1 MSGFAYG
8 FNNCDFQVYITEDY
22 FKNRKKQLIFKN
34 NFKYIITKLPFHKK
48 ILLKI
53 YNRVLPRVSIF
64 FKKNKYRFDY
74 ILKNIIFSEFK
85 HLVEN
90 NSDVLI
96 SPNVLLKCYN
106 LKIPSI
112 LNMHDIQHVH
122 FPHYFSFEENQRRDM
137 QYFNSAHSTKHM
149 IASGNFIK
157 KDLIKCFPF
166 LKKKISVILEG
177 VDVKNFSKKIKNKKT
192 QSFFKTN
199 NLKKKSFLFLPA
211 QLWAHKNHITVLKG
225 MKILKEKYKN
235 NILLVMCGQKFSDSI
250 YLFNYIKKNNLDN
263 VIYFGVLNYNFVKWC
278 LQNSYATICPALYES
293 SSLVNLESISSK
305 TIVISSDIPTNI
317 EKKTFFKINTFKKKN
332 SSHFAKVVNNL
343 SLNKNLRSKQIKF
356 NNRAIQ
362 KFDWNLTS
370 KKYYLKCRE
379 LLNEK
384 K

>member
-1 MSGFAYG
+1 
-8 FNNCDFQVYITEDY
+8 
-22 FKNRKKQLIFKN
+22 
-34 NFKYIITKLPFHKK
+34 
-48 ILLKI
+48 
-53 YNRVLPRVSIF
+53 
-64 FKKNKYRFDY
+64 
-74 ILKNIIFSEFK
+74 
-85 HLVEN
+85 
-90 NSDVLI
+90 
-96 SPNVLLKCYN
+96 
-106 LKIPSI
+106 
-112 LNMHDIQHVH
+112 
-122 FPHYFSFEENQRRDM
+122 
-137 QYFNSAHSTKHM
+137 
-149 IASGNFIK
+149 
-157 KDLIKCFPF
+157 
-166 LKKKISVILEG
+166 
-177 VDVKNFSKKIKNKKT
+177 
-192 QSFFKTN
+192 
-199 NLKKKSFLFLPA
+199 
-211 QLWAHKNHITVLKG
+211 

-343 SLNKNLRSKQIKF
+343 SLNKDLRSKQIKF

>member
-1 MSGFAYG
+1 M
-8 FNNCDFQVYITEDY
+8 
-22 FKNRKKQLIFKN
+22 
-34 NFKYIITKLPFHKK
+34 
-48 ILLKI
+48 
-53 YNRVLPRVSIF
+53 PRVSIF